1 MTKLAIVESPAKAKT
16 ISSFLGS
23 EWTVLASYGHI
34 RDLPEKGLG
43 VDVDNHFK
51 PTYEVRARKDVLSD
65 IKAALKGAD
74 ELFLATDE
82 DREGEAIAWHL
93 HEVLKPR
100 IPVKRMVFHEIT
112 RSAID
117 RAIAESRDID
127 YRLVDAQ
134 ESRRIVDRLV
144 GFEISP
150 VLWRKIGQSARS
162 AGRVQSPAVRLVVE
176 RERERMAFVSADYWD
191 LAAQFPTEPAF
202 KGALHSIDGA
212 RIASGKDFDQAGV
225 AREGVVV
232 LDEAGAN
239 QLVTALDGSTFTVRS
254 VESKESAQRPKAPFI
269 TSTLQQVGGSRLRMS
284 ARQVMQVAQG
294 LYERGYITYMRTDST
309 TLSAEAISVA
319 RRLIEEK
326 FGRDHLPNTPRA
338 YEKKAKGAQEAHEA
352 IRPAGDTWRT
362 PEQLDG
368 ELRGHDLTLYR
379 LIYQRTLASQMVDAR
394 LNTVTVRIEA
404 PTSDGRSTE
413 WSASG
418 RTIVFPGFL
427 AVYGFS
433 GEDSDDEDE
442 SDARLPQL
450 AEGDVLP
457 APELSADGHATK
469 PPARYTEAT
478 LVKALEDLGIGRP
491 STYASIMST
500 IQDRNYVFKKGT
512 ALVPTSG
519 AFAVTNLL
527 TQYFSHLVDYDF
539 TAKMEGDL
547 DAIAEGEQQREP
559 WLKAF
564 YFGNGTPGLHPLVQV
579 AIDEADP
586 AVINAIP
593 LGVDAAGNPIEVRNG
608 KFGPYV
614 RRGEETASV
623 PPDLPLDELTIDR
636 AVELLEMPKGDD
648 PIGTDP
654 ESGLPVYAK
663 NGRFGPYVQLGDP
676 DTLPPKQKPKMAS
689 LFKEMSLETITLDDA
704 LKLLS
709 LPRVV
714 GVDPADGVEITA
726 QNGRYGPYIS
736 KEKDSRSLESEQ
748 QLFDLTLEEALAILA
763 QPKQFGRR
771 GAPKPP
777 LRELGEDTVSG
788 KPMVLKE
795 GRFGPYV
802 TDGETNASL
811 RSGDTVEEITPE
823 RAMELLQIRREAGP
837 AKPKKKAAAKKAPT
851 KKAAATKKKAAAK
864 KAPAKKKAA
873 AKKAPAPVDEGAD
886 GEG

>member
-34 RDLPEKGLG
+34 RDLPDKGLG

-51 PTYEVRARKDVLSD
+51 PTYELRARKDVLSD
-65 IKAALKGAD
+65 IKAALKDAD

-117 RAIAESRDID
+117 RAIEESRDID

-150 VLWRKIGQSARS
+150 VLWRKIGQTARS

-176 RERERMAFVSADYWD
+176 RERERMAFVSAGYWD
-191 LAAQFPTEPAF
+191 LGAEFPTTPSF
-202 KGALHSIDGA
+202 KASLHAIDGA
-212 RIASGKDFDQAGV
+212 RIASGKDFDQQGNAK
-225 AREGVVV
+225 AGVVV
-232 LDEAGAN
+232 LDEGATHR
-239 QLVTALDGSTFTVRS
+239 LVEALSGATFTVRS
-254 VESKESAQRPKAPFI
+254 VESKESKQRPRPPFI
-269 TSTLQQVGGSRLRMS
+269 TSSLQQVGGSRLRMS

-309 TLSAEAISVA
+309 TLSAEAISAA
-319 RRLIEEK
+319 RRLIEERY
-326 FGRDHLPNTPRA
+326 GRDHLPDAPRA

-352 IRPAGDTWRT
+352 IRPAGDRWRT

-394 LNTVTVRIEA
+394 LNTVTVEIDA
-404 PTSDGRSTE
+404 PTSDGRATT
-413 WSASG
+413 WRASG
-418 RTIVFPGFL
+418 RTVVFPGFL

-433 GEDSDDEDE
+433 GEDADDDDEA
-442 SDARLPQL
+442 DARLPQL

-457 APELSADGHATK
+457 TPELAAAGHSTQ

-500 IQDRNYVFKKGT
+500 IQDRNYVFKKGS

-539 TAKMEGDL
+539 TARMEGDL
-547 DAIAEGEQQREP
+547 DAIAEGTQQREP
-559 WLKAF
+559 WLAGF
-564 YFGNGTPGLHPLVQV
+564 YFGNGTPGLHPLVQI

-586 AVINAIP
+586 ALINAIP
-593 LGVDAAGNPIEVRNG
+593 LGVDADGSAIEVRNG

-614 RRGEETASV
+614 RRGDDTASV

-636 AVELLEMPKGDD
+636 AVELLNAPKGDD

-654 ESGLPVYAK
+654 DTGLPVYAK
-663 NGRFGPYVQLGDP
+663 NGRFGPYVQLGDA

-689 LFKEMSLETITLDDA
+689 LFKDMALETLTLDDA
-704 LKLLS
+704 LRLLS

-714 GVDPADGVEITA
+714 GADPESGEEITA
-726 QNGRYGPYIS
+726 QNGRYGPYLA
-736 KEKDSRSLESEQ
+736 KGKDSRSLESEQ
-748 QLFDLTLEEALAILA
+748 QLFDITLEQALALYA
-763 QPKQFGRR
+763 QPKQYGRR

-811 RSGDTVEEITPE
+811 RAGDTVEEITPE

-837 AKPKKKAAAKKAPT
+837 SKKKAV
-851 KKAAATKKKAAAK
+851 AK

-873 AKKAPAPVDEGAD
+873 AKKAPAKKAAVKKRAAE
-886 GEG
+886 